1 MVVTTV
7 QKGDHA
13 TDSVKAAD
21 HAQWNFVPPEVRAK
35 IKPPRHHYF
44 KFQFSKNGRV
54 IILEPAGPARCSVT
68 C

>member
-35 IKPPRHHYF
+35 IKPPAVT
-44 KFQFSKNGRV
+44 FSNFNAIV
-54 IILEPAGPARCSVT
+54 VTMAVAMIVMSV
-68 C
+68 